1 MGAAS
6 VISVLMLAQQVSYP
20 LGHPSRP
27 MLLLLS
33 EVFVDVHAVLGLE
46 FSAFVNQGSAL
57 LLSYNLIS
65 ALVNQGSAL
74 PTELYPHPV
83 SLLLELNQHHWV
95 LLHPNPFFLP
105 LHCCLSF
112 LPSVPSFPLHF
123 IV

>member
-1 MGAAS
+1 MALGLQVKHYIGAAS

-33 EVFVDVHAVLGLE
+33 EVFVDVHALLGLE
-46 FSAFVNQGSAL
+46 FSALVNQGSTL

-74 PTELYPHPV
+74 LLSYILILYPYY
-83 SLLLELNQHHWV
+83 LN
-95 LLHPNPFFLP
+95 
-105 LHCCLSF
+105 
-112 LPSVPSFPLHF
+112 
-123 IV
+123 